1 MQIGG
6 YYYELYSSGMLAQ
19 AVEKLPPTIQV
30 KWADFSYA
38 IKDHLPNLAD
48 LSDWINDNVNTKF
61 CVRTGTDDT
70 TTKATASQSEK
81 DDKGKRRPV
90 KSFAQTT
97 PDQPKRQSVLVNN
110 AAVATT
116 FETATCF
123 RIWSLS
129 NAGKL

>member
-1 MQIGG
+1 M
-6 YYYELYSSGMLAQ
+6 Q
-19 AVEKLPPTIQV
+19 AVEKLPPTIQD

-48 LSDWINDNVNTKF
+48 LSDVNAKC
-61 CVRTGTDDT
+61 CVRAGTDDT

-97 PDQPKRQSVLVNN
+97 PDTPKKRKSTLVNN
-110 AAVATT
+110 AVVVTT

-123 RIWSLS
+123 RIWRCHHK
-129 NAGKL
+129 NVVDF